1 MEIKDNKIVKITNEE
16 LFDYW
21 LNRYDNMLSYD
32 DFKTGVIN
40 QGTII
45 ESNGE
50 ENKTTVSEDND
61 NVNHPKHYNVG
72 NIEVI
77 HYIEDKLS
85 YEEFT
90 GYLTGNL
97 IKYIS
102 RYKYKNGLEDLK
114 KAQWYLNY
122 LISYIES

>member
-32 DFKTGVIN
+32 DFKTGVMN

>member
-90 GYLTGNL
+90 GYLTGNI

-102 RYKYKNGLEDLK
+102 RYKHKNGLEDLK

-122 LISYIES
+122 LISYIEP

>member
-45 ESNGE
+45 ESKGE

-102 RYKYKNGLEDLK
+102 RYKHKNGVEDLK

>member
-45 ESNGE
+45 ESKGE

-102 RYKYKNGLEDLK
+102 RYKHKNGVEDLK

-122 LISYIES
+122 LISYIEP